1 MNWCGDFV
9 TGVDIFA
16 NLSFTPVSVSSAVFG
31 NLEYTAEG
39 SVTHVVGLTL
49 QNEGTYGGVDI
60 ISFLA
65 APTPAPT
72 AGPPTTSAPTNSQAP
87 SNAPSTKTPTTS
99 APTLPGA
106 TYTPTNS
113 PTNTPTLPGATSTP
127 TSSPSAAPG
136 DLPTPPPIAQAA
148 SVAIDSE
155 DGAAGVIVGVTLG
168 LLAALVLLVL
178 VVVVVIGVI
187 IYTVKMKQ
195 GKKQEPLHNDFFDT
209 NATPGTRSNRP
220 SLASEAAIQGNPV
233 IEMTERAETRGS
245 VAC

>member
-99 APTLPGA
+99 APTH
-106 TYTPTNS
+106 
-113 PTNTPTLPGATSTP
+113 TPTLPGATYTP

-233 IEMTERAETRGS
+233 IEMTERVETRGS

>member
-99 APTLPGA
+99 APTH
-106 TYTPTNS
+106 
-113 PTNTPTLPGATSTP
+113 TPTLPGATYTP

-155 DGAAGVIVGVTLG
+155 DSAAGVIVGVTLG

-233 IEMTERAETRGS
+233 IEMTERVETRES

>member
-31 NLEYTAEG
+31 NLEYTTEG
-39 SVTHVVGLTL
+39 GVTHVVGLTL

-99 APTLPGA
+99 APTH
-106 TYTPTNS
+106 
-113 PTNTPTLPGATSTP
+113 TPTLPGATYTP

-233 IEMTERAETRGS
+233 IEMTERVETRGS

>member
-31 NLEYTAEG
+31 NLEYTTEG
-39 SVTHVVGLTL
+39 GVTHVVGITL

-99 APTLPGA
+99 APTH
-106 TYTPTNS
+106 
-113 PTNTPTLPGATSTP
+113 TPTLPGATYTP

-233 IEMTERAETRGS
+233 IEMTERVETRGS

>member
-87 SNAPSTKTPTTS
+87 SNAPSTKPPTTS
-99 APTLPGA
+99 APTHTPTLPGA
-106 TYTPTNS
+106 TY
-113 PTNTPTLPGATSTP
+113 TP

-233 IEMTERAETRGS
+233 IEMTERVETRGS